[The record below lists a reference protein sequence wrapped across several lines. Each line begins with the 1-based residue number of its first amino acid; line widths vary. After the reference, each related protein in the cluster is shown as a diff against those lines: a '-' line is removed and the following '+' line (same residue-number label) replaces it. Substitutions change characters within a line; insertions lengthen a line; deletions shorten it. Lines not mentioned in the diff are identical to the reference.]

1 MRGLASLSLCAL
13 VLAACSSDEEG
24 PQGSATVGTDDE
36 EPSLVG
42 VADRTLEERARFSLD
57 ATIEGL
63 GDPIELTASGTAD
76 FPRDRSRMELD
87 FSEIAQAGG
96 AATAAADW
104 RGEAVYV
111 NDRVFVRIPGLTK
124 ALPEHVD
131 WLLVDADTLA
141 EQAGPQFNAPDPGEF
156 VTFVDAI
163 ADDAEVVGEEA
174 VGEADTTHFRGT
186 VDVDELPS
194 IARPDD
200 RVQLASYARRLKT
213 AGIERFPLDVWV
225 DDEGLVRRLRTE
237 YEGYRTGGPE
247 LTLLTTVELYDFGID
262 ATIES
267 PPRSRVTPLDE
278 LIGRGAEETEH
289 TEPGGS

>member
-1 MRGLASLSLCAL
+1 MRRLASLSLCAV
-13 VLAACSSDEEG
+13 VLAACSGDDDM
-24 PQGSATVGTDDE
+24 PQGSATFSPDDE

-57 ATIEGL
+57 AMIEGL
-63 GDPIELTASGTAD
+63 GDPVDLTASGTAD

-111 NDRVFVRIPGLTK
+111 EDRVFVRIPGLTK
-124 ALPEHVD
+124 ALPERVD

-163 ADDAEVVGEEA
+163 ADDPEIVGEDVVRGAE
-174 VGEADTTHFRGT
+174 TTHFRGT
-186 VDVDELPS
+186 VDVEELTAV
-194 IARPDD
+194 ARPDD
-200 RVQLASYARRLKT
+200 RARLAS
-213 AGIERFPLDVWV
+213 
-225 DDEGLVRRLRTE
+225 
-237 YEGYRTGGPE
+237 
-247 LTLLTTVELYDFGID
+247 
-262 ATIES
+262 
-267 PPRSRVTPLDE
+267 
-278 LIGRGAEETEH
+278 
-289 TEPGGS
+289 